1 MAREGGCAWGGRG
14 WCPGWV
20 CEVYIFRW
28 DVFCLI
34 HVSKQSIYHSLASAG
49 VFSTV

>member
-1 MAREGGCAWGGRG
+1 MCVEGVLSGWGFG
-14 WCPGWV
+14 
-20 CEVYIFRW
+20 EVYIFRW

-49 VFSTV
+49 FFSTV